1 MIEIDIRR
9 LIRVH
14 RRYND
19 PEVQHK
25 GDLELYDFKLLVSTA
40 NLLDRYFGFLRM
52 LEKTSQVFL
61 DLVIVR
67 VKVLRAALLQKC
79 HFAFDIH
86 IFYFIS

>member
-19 PEVQHK
+19 PEVQQK

-40 NLLDRYFGFLRM
+40 NLFDRYFGFLRM

-67 VKVLRAALLQKC
+67 VKVLRATLLQKC
-79 HFAFDIH
+79 HFAFEIH